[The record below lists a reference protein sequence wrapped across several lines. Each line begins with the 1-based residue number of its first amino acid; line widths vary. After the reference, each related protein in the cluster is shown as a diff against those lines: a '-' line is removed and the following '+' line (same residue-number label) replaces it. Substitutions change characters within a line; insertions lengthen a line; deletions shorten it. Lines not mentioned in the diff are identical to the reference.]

1 MSQSRGTRPATAGGS
16 RTIYGT
22 LALAAVSATAIGLLA
37 GCGGSTAP
45 PSTGS
50 TGSTGGAGA
59 TANAGATATAGATAS
74 AAGTAGA
81 TGAASAA
88 VAFVPVTEPFD
99 PGHPARATSSPASC
113 GSQDSTLAIEQCY
126 EDKTETADAAIDAA
140 RQASFASAAT
150 AQQATINSEDSGWL
164 AARATVCAKAYQ
176 TGGTIDGINIASC
189 LLDESTARLDALQ
202 GITPPEAV
210 LKSTDS
216 PSPSDLSWYTTPEGT
231 RIAMMSAQGDETGG
245 AIIEWFVIAGADGF
259 AVNPA
264 QFSYVDGAFTDA
276 GIAVQGTNPSGHLVT
291 PGTEYQFGI
300 DYSRLS
306 ADPNAGKGGGWVY
319 APGSPAAVWR

>member
-1 MSQSRGTRPATAGGS
+1 MSQSRGGRPAGAGGS
-16 RTIYGT
+16 KAVNRG
-22 LALAAVSATAIGLLA
+22 LALAAVSAAAIGLLA
-37 GCGGSTAP
+37 GCSGSSSTPGTGAP
-45 PSTGS
+45 A
-50 TGSTGGAGA
+50 GAGA
-59 TANAGATATAGATAS
+59 TSSTEATAS
-74 AAGTAGA
+74 TGATSGAASTTVA
-81 TGAASAA
+81 TGASSAA

-99 PGHPARATSSPASC
+99 PGHPARVGPAAANC
-113 GSQDSTLAIEQCY
+113 GAQDTTLAIEQCY
-126 EDKTETADAAIDAA
+126 EAKTENADAEIDAL
-140 RQASFASAAT
+140 RHGSFARAGSAAQR
-150 AQQATINSEDSGWL
+150 AAINADESGWL
-164 AARATVCAKAYQ
+164 AARGPVCDKAYQ

-189 LLDESTARLDALQ
+189 LLDESTARLDAMK

-245 AIIEWFVIAGADGF
+245 AIIEWFIIAGADGF

-264 QFSYVDGAFTDA
+264 QFSYADGAFTDA
-276 GIAVQGTNPSGHLVT
+276 GTAVQGTSPSGHRVT

-306 ADPNAGKGGGWVY
+306 ADPNAGKGGGWRY
-319 APGSPAAVWR
+319 APGAPVAVWR